1 MLTAEQLSRE
11 AAEAGFRP
19 ESFEKVA
26 RLFELMAGLRSHPF
40 LRSRLA
46 LKGGTALNLFVLDVP
61 RLSVDV
67 DVNVIGA
74 VSREAMVAERPKV
87 EQAVAAVGGRLGL
100 QTRRLPTEHAGGK
113 WRLSYSS
120 ASGRPGTLEL
130 DMNFL
135 FRVPLW
141 PVRPADARAVGS
153 LSLTGI
159 TLMDVHELAA
169 GKLAALFGRSA
180 SRDLFDV
187 VQLLGS
193 GLLQPDRLRLASVV
207 YGGASRR
214 DWRTVVVD
222 DVMCDLVEVDRQL
235 VPMLRADLA
244 PARDELPTWSASL
257 LAQCRELLQRVLPL
271 SSGELEFLTRLNEGG
286 EIAPS
291 LLTDD
296 PRLTE
301 AIAHHPAL
309 LWKAQNVRRHE
320 AAVVAELEELGEP
333 QATED

>member
-1 MLTAEQLSRE
+1 MLTADQLSRE

-40 LRSRLA
+40 LRGRLA

-67 DVNVIGA
+67 DVNVVGA
-74 VSREAMVAERPKV
+74 VSRGTMLAERPKV

-100 QTRRLPTEHAGGK
+100 QTRRVPTEHAGGK
-113 WRLSYSS
+113 WRLSYSG

-130 DMNFL
+130 DLNFL

-141 PVRPADARAVGS
+141 PVLPAASNAVGS

-159 TLMDVHELAA
+159 PLVDKHELAA

-187 VQLLGS
+187 VQMLRS
-193 GLLQPDRLRLASVV
+193 GLLETDLLRLAFVV

-222 DVMCDLVEVDRQL
+222 DVTCAPVEVDRQL

-244 PARDELPTWSASL
+244 PARDELPAWSASL
-257 LAQCRELLQRVLPL
+257 LAECRELLRRVLPL

-286 EIAPS
+286 EIVPG
-291 LLTDD
+291 LLTDE
-296 PRLTE
+296 PRLAE

-320 AAVVAELEELGEP
+320 AVPAAEREKLDEP
-333 QATED
+333 QTLED